1 MWHMLLLTYDLHTI
15 LLTYY
20 LQITKKM
27 LVKKHNNDKLAIT
40 VLIVEGWVDC
50 LSFLVGLN
58 AFELALGLWA
68 S

>member
-1 MWHMLLLTYDLHTI
+1 
-15 LLTYY
+15 
-20 LQITKKM
+20 M

-58 AFELALGLWA
+58 AFELALGLWG

>member
-1 MWHMLLLTYDLHTI
+1 
-15 LLTYY
+15 
-20 LQITKKM
+20 M

-58 AFELALGLWA
+58 VFELALGLWG